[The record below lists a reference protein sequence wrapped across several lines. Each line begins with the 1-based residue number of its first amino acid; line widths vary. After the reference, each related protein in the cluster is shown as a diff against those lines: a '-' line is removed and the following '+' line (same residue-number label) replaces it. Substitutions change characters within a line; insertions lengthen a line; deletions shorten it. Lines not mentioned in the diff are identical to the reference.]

1 MPTVTGLIPL
11 TVNFT
16 DTSVGAVEWLW
27 DFDVTLV
34 GNEGTS
40 TQRNPTHIYD
50 QVGTFGVSLTVSNS
64 QGSDTITEIG
74 AVIATSTDSDPPVG
88 NYTLSLSAGTVSG
101 FTNSPAGTVAQG
113 GTSPY
118 SAGTVVYIVAEPFDT
133 FGFMNWEGDI
143 DGIENITAADTQV
156 TMNGNYTIAAVF
168 EYEGN

>member
-1 MPTVTGLIPL
+1 MPTITGLIPL
-11 TVNFT
+11 TVNIT

-101 FTNSPAGTVAQG
+101 FTNSPAGAVAQG

-118 SAGTVVYIVAEPFDT
+118 PAGEEVIIVAEPFDT
-133 FGFMNWEGDI
+133 FEFTRWLGNTE
-143 DGIENITAADTQV
+143 GIENITAANTSV
-156 TMNGNYTIAAVF
+156 IMNGNYNITAVF
-168 EYEGN
+168 EYAGN

>member
-1 MPTVTGLIPL
+1 MPTVTGPIPL

-16 DTSVGAVEWLW
+16 DTSTGADEWLW
-27 DFDVTLV
+27 NFDVSLV
-34 GNEGTS
+34 GNEGQS
-40 TQRNPTHIYD
+40 TQRNPTHIYNEE
-50 QVGTFGVSLTVSNS
+50 GTFGVSLTVSNS

-74 AVIATSTDSDPPVG
+74 AVIATSTGEGG